1 MTEPDRETATST
13 SSHETASSTGRVPVV
28 ALDTSA
34 LMAPVEANV
43 RLFEEL
49 DRLLDTYEAVVPSVV
64 HEELDG
70 LRAGAGAAATAASV
84 GADLAARARSVETDA
99 SYADDALV
107 ELAETGRADYV
118 VTNDGPL
125 AKRVLAADAPVIG
138 LRGRNTLAIT
148 EP

>member
-1 MTEPDRETATST
+1 MTEPDRETASP
-13 SSHETASSTGRVPVV
+13 TGRIPIV
-28 ALDTSA
+28 ALDASA

-49 DRLLDTYEAVVPSVV
+49 DRLLGTYEAVVPTVV
-64 HEELDG
+64 RSELDG
-70 LRAGAGAAATAASV
+70 LQSGAGAAATAAGV
-84 GADLAARARSVETDA
+84 GADLATRARTVETDA

-107 ELAETGRADYV
+107 ELAETGRVDYV

-138 LRGRNTLAIT
+138 LRGRNTLGIT